1 MRVAVIGLGDIAQK
15 AYLPIITARS
25 DLELTLCTR
34 NEATLQ
40 RLSQMYRVTSAATT
54 IQELLDRGIEAAFV
68 HTATESHVEIAE
80 TLLRNRIDVYVDKPI
95 AYSFAQAQRLV
106 EVAEQSGRLLMVG
119 FNRRFA
125 PMYASLKAVE
135 QRRCIILQKN
145 RTTQPDYARRFI
157 FDDFIHVV
165 DTLRYLAP
173 GPIRDL
179 RVSSFQQ
186 DGQLYHVLL
195 HCAGDGWTGVGL
207 MNRESG
213 ATEETLELMSPG
225 HKWLVRGLNT
235 TVHLANGV
243 EQNQSFNDW
252 EPILHRRGFAQII
265 DHFLEC
271 VRGNSAPLIS
281 AQDALE
287 THRLC
292 EQIVREVEQAGA
304 AAWTPPAAA

>member
-25 DLELTLCTR
+25 DLELTFCTR
-34 NEATLQ
+34 NQATLQ

-54 IQELLDRGIEAAFV
+54 IQELLDRGIDAAFV

-80 TLLRNRIDVYVDKPI
+80 TLLRHQIDVYVDKPI

-106 EVAEQSGRLLMVG
+106 EVAEQTERLLMVG

-125 PMYASLKAVE
+125 PMYASLRAVE
-135 QRRCIILQKN
+135 QRRCILLQKN
-145 RTTQPDYARRFI
+145 RAPQPDYARRFI

-173 GPIRDL
+173 SPIRDL

-186 DGQLYHVLL
+186 DGQLHHVLL
-195 HCAGDGWTGVGL
+195 HCAGDDWTGVGL
-207 MNRESG
+207 MNRASG

-235 TVHLANGV
+235 TVHLANGA
-243 EQNQSFNDW
+243 EQIQSFNDW
-252 EPILHRRGFAQII
+252 EPILHRRGFPQII

-292 EQIVREVEQAGA
+292 EQIVREVEQTGA
-304 AAWTPPAAA
+304 AVWTPPAAA